1 MELVMKQDRKK
12 IHPHKFTL
20 WVGIGSIVMMFAGL
34 TSAYIVKRNLV
45 NWISFDLPV
54 IFWFSTAVIIL
65 SSLTIFLSLNYFK
78 NGEMAKYRQWL
89 TFTIVLGIA
98 FVIMQSFGF
107 AQLWKSGITLTRNVS
122 FSFLYVIV
130 GLHALHV
137 VAGVIALLVLF
148 LKAFSLKRKSYSSL
162 PMEMMST
169 YWHFVDL
176 LWIYLLVFLALI
188 R

>member
-1 MELVMKQDRKK
+1 
-12 IHPHKFTL
+12 
-20 WVGIGSIVMMFAGL
+20 
-34 TSAYIVKRNLV
+34 
-45 NWISFDLPV
+45 
-54 IFWFSTAVIIL
+54 
-65 SSLTIFLSLNYFK
+65 
-78 NGEMAKYRQWL
+78 
-89 TFTIVLGIA
+89 
-98 FVIMQSFGF
+98 
-107 AQLWKSGITLTRNVS
+107 
-122 FSFLYVIV
+122 VIV